1 MKSRNCGSKARWN
14 GTLPMPLAERTM
26 TLTVNI
32 GCDIETFRY
41 AGLMKTCAGCGG
53 WLLLSWGAG
62 VGVGAAL
69 APPPDGA
76 GVGVG
81 AGAGG
86 GFGVGAGVGTIVDSG
101 AGSSP
106 CGCAS
111 STGSSGIVG
120 I

>member
-1 MKSRNCGSKARWN
+1 
-14 GTLPMPLAERTM
+14 M

-41 AGLMKTCAGCGG
+41 AGFMKTCAGCGG

-76 GVGVG
+76 GVGVEVG
-81 AGAGG
+81 PGAGG
-86 GFGVGAGVGTIVDSG
+86 GFGVGAGVGAI
-101 AGSSP
+101 
-106 CGCAS
+106 
-111 STGSSGIVG
+111 
-120 I
+120 